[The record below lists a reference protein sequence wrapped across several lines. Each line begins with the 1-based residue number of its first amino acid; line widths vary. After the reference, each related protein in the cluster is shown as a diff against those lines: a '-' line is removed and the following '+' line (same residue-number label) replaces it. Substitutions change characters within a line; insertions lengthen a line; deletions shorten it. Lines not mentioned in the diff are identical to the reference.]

1 MNFSS
6 IELPSNKKFGFFF
19 CVIFLVLSVYSYIK
33 EIYFIGIIFLTFG
46 LLFFLI
52 SIVKAEL
59 LMPLNKLWMLLGL
72 MIGLLVSK
80 IVIAAIF
87 FLLFTPI
94 SFIMRIMGRDE
105 LQLRLIS
112 KKTHWIRRDLSSNI
126 DSFKNQF
133 YNG

>member
-1 MNFSS
+1 MNFSNV
-6 IELPSNKKFGFFF
+6 ELPSNKKFGFFF
-19 CVIFLVLSVYSYIK
+19 CIIFLILSVYLYIK
-33 EIYFIGIIFLTFG
+33 EIYFIGNIFLSFG
-46 LLFFLI
+46 LLFFFI

-59 LMPLNKLWMLLGL
+59 LIPLNKLWMLLGL
-72 MIGLLVSK
+72 IIGLFVSK
-80 IVIAAIF
+80 IVLAAIF

-105 LQLRLIS
+105 LQLRLIP

>member
-33 EIYFIGIIFLTFG
+33 EIYFIGNIFLTFG

-72 MIGLLVSK
+72 ILGLLVSK